1 MLSETVVPQFSTS
14 GSYQEMPGHW
24 LLASMGKRVLRPGG
38 LELSE
43 WMITNLSMNEKDDV
57 VEFAPGLGRT
67 AEITLKIGPHTYTG
81 IERDEDAAAVAASV
95 IQGPNRT
102 IKIADAMATG
112 LPDEHASKAYGEAF
126 LTMQSSRVKV
136 QILKEVARI
145 LKPGGLYGMHEL
157 SLTTESNSQT
167 LKAQKDLTES
177 IRVNARP
184 ISLEEWRKVLDAAG
198 FEVIKTKLL
207 PMSLLE
213 PRRLLEDEGF
223 LGLAR
228 LLTNLA
234 RNPKALAR
242 VMEMRRTFRRQGRS
256 LKAIGIIARK
266 KFD

>member
-1 MLSETVVPQFSTS
+1 MSEAAVPQFSTS
-14 GSYQEMPGHW
+14 GSYDEMPGHW

-43 WMITNLSMNEKDDV
+43 WMVANLSINEKDDV

-67 AEITLKIGPHTYTG
+67 AEITLKSHPRTYTG
-81 IERDEDAAAVAASV
+81 IEKSEDAATIAASV
-95 IQGPNRT
+95 IQGPNYT
-102 IKIADAMATG
+102 VKIGDAMATG

-126 LTMQSSRVKV
+126 LTMQSSRVKA

-157 SLTTESNSQT
+157 SLTTDSSNET
-167 LKAQKDLTES
+167 LKAQRDLTES

-184 ISLEEWRKVLDAAG
+184 ISLEEWRKILDAAG
-198 FEVIKTKLL
+198 FEVIQTKFL

-213 PRRLLEDEGF
+213 PRRLLKDEGVR
-223 LGLAR
+223 GLIR
-228 LLTNLA
+228 LSVNLA

-242 VMEMRRTFRRQGRS
+242 VIEMRKTFRKQGRS
-256 LKAIGIIARK
+256 LKAVGIIARK
-266 KFD
+266 KS